1 MVHITCALTD
11 KGDVRRVNQ
20 DSLLIK
26 RAKIAGKNVTLAC
39 VCDGLGGL
47 SKGEVASAIATDR
60 LAYWFESELPSL
72 FTPAETIDKTVLYD
86 SIRKL
91 IISIHRRIEEYSAA
105 NGFQSGTTLAGVLI
119 LGNRFITINVGDSRV
134 YMMRR
139 GALHHLTKDQ
149 TFIQREIDLGNMT
162 EEEAAMSPHRS
173 KLLQCIGAGP
183 EPTVSFASQGT
194 QAGDLFVACSDGFHK
209 KISEDEI
216 AVAYSPDRIEDAES
230 LERIGEGLIAMN
242 RKRGETDNITVVS
255 VYLTEEGR

>member
-26 RAKIAGKNVTLAC
+26 KAMIAGKTVTLAC

-47 SKGEVASAIATDR
+47 SKGEIASSIAIDR
-60 LAYWFESELPSL
+60 LSHWFETELPTL
-72 FTPAETIDKTVLYD
+72 FTPAETIDKAVLYG
-86 SIRKL
+86 SLRKL
-91 IISIHRRIEEYSAA
+91 IVEIHKKIEAYSAA
-105 NGFQSGTTLAGVLI
+105 NGIQSGTTLAGVLI
-119 LGNRFITINVGDSRV
+119 LGNRFVTLNVGDSRV

-149 TFIQREIDLGNMT
+149 TYIQREIDLGNMT
-162 EEEAAMSPHRS
+162 EEEAAVSPHRS

-183 EPTVSFASQGT
+183 EPTVSFASQGA
-194 QAGDLFVACSDGFHK
+194 QPGDLFVACSDGFHK

-216 AVAYSPDRIEDAES
+216 AVAYSPDRIKDAES

-255 VYLTEEGR
+255 VYLAEEGR